1 MKKYLS
7 KISFIAREEGVGSL
21 LNRARRAGTAKLRRL
36 AMDKRENLARWEGI
50 KNSFAGQRAFL
61 IGNGPSLNATPL
73 HLLRDE
79 HTICFN
85 RISLMFE
92 RWAWRPTFYAT
103 VDDRVGP
110 DIADEINGVIVPET
124 KYAFFPD
131 IHPYNVDFREFVEPQ
146 DNVYWLYADLLE
158 FSADLP
164 YCGINKTVSNV
175 GLQVL
180 AFLGFTDIYLVGV
193 DNDYQ
198 DHGTAEKLNSRDWT
212 STDDDD
218 PNHFD
223 PRYFGKERQYHRP
236 LIEETTLKFQEARA
250 FFEPRGVNIYNAGVG
265 GKLEVFP
272 RVDFRSLFPVD
283 RGRELEMLVGHVQP
297 DVRGTTLAET
307 FPHATVEDD
316 YRDVIKRRDT
326 VGTVITD
333 ADLGARLIRHL
344 VFTHLPLGPFEGR
357 YLFIKREL
365 N

>member
-7 KISFIAREEGVGSL
+7 KIGFIAREEGVGSL

-36 AMDKRENLARWEGI
+36 TMDKRENLARWQGI
-50 KNSFAGQRAFL
+50 RDSFKGQRAFL

-73 HLLRDE
+73 HLLKDE

-92 RWAWRPTFYAT
+92 RWSWRPTFYTT

-110 DIADEINGVIVPET
+110 DIADEINGVIVPQSR
-124 KYAFFPD
+124 YAFFPD
-131 IHPYNVDFREFVEPQ
+131 IHPYDVDFRAFIEPQ
-146 DNVYWLYADLLE
+146 ENVYWLYADLLE
-158 FSADLP
+158 FSQDLP

-175 GLQVL
+175 GLQIL
-180 AFLGFTDIYLVGV
+180 AFLGFTEIYLVGV

-198 DHGTAEKLNSRDWT
+198 DHQSAEKLNSRDWT

-236 LIEETTLKFQEARA
+236 LIQETTLKFQEARA
-250 FFEPRGVNIYNAGVG
+250 FFEPKGVRIYNAGVG

-272 RVDFRSLFPVD
+272 RVDFRSLFTAD
-283 RGRELEMLVGHVQP
+283 SRTELELLVGHIEPEVK
-297 DVRGTTLAET
+297 GTTLEET
-307 FPHATVEDD
+307 FPGALVSDD
-316 YRDVIKRRDT
+316 YDDIVERRNT
-326 VGTVITD
+326 LGNIITD
-333 ADLGARLIRHL
+333 AEMGVRLVQHL
-344 VFTHLPLGPFEGR
+344 VFTHIPLGPFGGR
-357 YLFIKREL
+357 YLFVRR
-365 N
+365 